1 MATITQLLL
10 QLHLPCG
17 HFLSLLL
24 PGAEVDLPPPTCSLL
39 PLGLVAQGLYADSPS
54 CAQHTGCCALHGDGS
69 AIRDAEPSWMHSE
82 NTFDIVQSEE
92 TSPWDA
98 S

>member
-1 MATITQLLL
+1 M
-10 QLHLPCG
+10 
-17 HFLSLLL
+17 
-24 PGAEVDLPPPTCSLL
+24 PT
-39 PLGLVAQGLYADSPS
+39 GPS
-54 CAQHTGCCALHGDGS
+54 CAQHTGRRALHGDGS
-69 AIRDAEPSWMHSE
+69 AIRDAEPSWMRSE

>member
-10 QLHLPCG
+10 QLHLPRG

-24 PGAEVDLPPPTCSLL
+24 PGAEVDLAPQHALYC
-39 PLGLVAQGLYADSPS
+39 PLAWWHRVCMLTGPS
-54 CAQHTGCCALHGDGS
+54 CAQHTGRRALHGDGS